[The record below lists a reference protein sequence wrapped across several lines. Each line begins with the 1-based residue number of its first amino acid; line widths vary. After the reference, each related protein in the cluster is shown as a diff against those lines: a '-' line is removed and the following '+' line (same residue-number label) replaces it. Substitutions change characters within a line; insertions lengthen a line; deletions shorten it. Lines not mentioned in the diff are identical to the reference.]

1 MELLDKY
8 CSTVLNSVNKVSSVL
23 SGEEMLELRKS
34 SDLLIEN
41 LRENKFIRVPF
52 VGDFSAGKS
61 SLINALIKEEE
72 LLPTDFLPTTAVSY
86 ELHYC
91 NSLEDQKIVLKN
103 ISTETIKEF
112 KLEELKSLMLT
123 PGDIV
128 ELYLFNLEVK
138 KYYDNNIIL
147 VDMPGIDSGFES
159 HQKAILNYLEKGT
172 VFVIV
177 NDIEFGN
184 LRSSTINFI
193 SEINKYDLESLVV
206 VSKMDKKL
214 PEDGGKI
221 ISFIKNQVKT
231 VLNKDYN
238 VVGVSSMDNEI
249 IGVSDFLN
257 SLNAEKLFE
266 EKNRSTVIDFIDIII
281 SKLVLSKEFLS
292 KEGGD
297 FEDKIRLLEEDKLN
311 IKQELVEK
319 INNIPS
325 VTEQVTDVL
334 NRIKTEIVL
343 NTNELV
349 SLLLDGR
356 KEEVQE
362 RVMGIIRPILYE
374 FNEKTSL
381 EVDSYFTTALESFDQ
396 KLNNSLSISKEG
408 INFFSNKM
416 VNAIP
421 VALSKKSQNFVKG
434 VLSSKFLMNAGKLFA
449 RFGGIAIVGLAAV
462 VSLFQFY
469 KKDKKQNEG
478 LAKIEE
484 AKSTFQNTVVGDL
497 VGNFRDT
504 VVNML
509 TEIQST
515 SKQNFIDQTNN
526 AIMSIEKELLEVK
539 NKRQTIGFDANNE
552 VVKIDS
558 ILEELKT
565 LRASL

>member
-1 MELLDKY
+1 MELLEKY
-8 CSTVLNSVNKVSSVL
+8 CSTVLSSIDKVSNIL
-23 SGEEMLELRKS
+23 TQEEIQELKKTG
-34 SDLLIEN
+34 DLLIN
-41 LRENKFIRVPF
+41 DIRDNKFIRVPF

-61 SLINALIKEEE
+61 SLINTLIEEE

-91 NSLEDQKIVLKN
+91 NSLEDQKIVLRN
-103 ISTETIKEF
+103 ISTGIIKEF
-112 KLEELKSLMLT
+112 KLEELKSLVLS

-128 ELYLFNLEVK
+128 DLYLCNLKVK

-159 HQKAILNYLEKGT
+159 HQKAILNYLDKGT

-193 SEINKYDLESLVV
+193 SEINKYDLKSLVV

-214 PEDGGKI
+214 PEDGEMI

-249 IGVSDFLN
+249 VGVSDFLN
-257 SLNAEKLFE
+257 RLNAEKLFE
-266 EKNRSTVIDFIDIII
+266 EKNRTTIIDFIDFII
-281 SKLVLSKEFLS
+281 SKLVLNKEFLS
-292 KEGGD
+292 KEGED
-297 FEDKIRLLEEDKLN
+297 FEDKIRHLEEDKLN

-319 INNIPS
+319 INNMPS
-325 VTEQVTDVL
+325 VKEQVADVL
-334 NRIKTEIVL
+334 HRMKTEIVL

-349 SLLLDGR
+349 GLLLDGR
-356 KEEVQE
+356 KDELQE

-381 EVDSYFTTALESFDQ
+381 EVNSYFTVALESFDQ
-396 KLNNSLSISKEG
+396 KLNNSLSNPKEG
-408 INFFSNKM
+408 IKFFSNQM
-416 VNAIP
+416 VNTIP
-421 VALSKKSQNFVKG
+421 IALTEKGQNFVKS
-434 VLSSKFLMNAGKLFA
+434 VFSSKVLMNSGKSLA

-462 VSLFQFY
+462 VSVFQFY
-469 KKDKKQNEG
+469 KKNKKQNEE
-478 LAKIEE
+478 LAKVEE
-484 AKSTFQNTVVGDL
+484 AKDTFQNSVVGDL
-497 VGNFRDT
+497 VGNFRNT

-509 TEIQST
+509 AEIQST
-515 SKQNFIDQTNN
+515 SKQNFIDQSNN
-526 AIMSIEKELLEVK
+526 AIISIEKELLEIK
-539 NKRQTIGFDANNE
+539 NKRQTIGFDAKIE
-552 VVKIDS
+552 VEKIES
-558 ILEELKT
+558 ILEELET
-565 LRASL
+565 LKASM

>member
-1 MELLDKY
+1 MELLEKY
-8 CSTVLNSVNKVSSVL
+8 CSTVLSSIDKVSNVL
-23 SGEEMLELRKS
+23 TQEEIQELRKS
-34 SDLLIEN
+34 GDLLIN
-41 LRENKFIRVPF
+41 NFRDNKYIRVPF

-91 NSLEDQKIVLKN
+91 NSLEEQKIVLKN

-112 KLEELKSLMLT
+112 KLEELKSLVLT

-214 PEDGGKI
+214 PEDGEKI

-257 SLNAEKLFE
+257 NLNAEKLFE
-266 EKNRSTVIDFIDIII
+266 EKNRATVIDFIDIII
-281 SKLVLSKEFLS
+281 SKLVLSKELLS
-292 KEGGD
+292 KEGEY
-297 FEDKIRLLEEDKLN
+297 FEDKIRHLEEEKLN

-319 INNIPS
+319 INNMPS

-356 KEEVQE
+356 KEELQE

-381 EVDSYFTTALESFDQ
+381 EVDSYFTAALESFDQ
-396 KLNNSLSISKEG
+396 KLNNSLSHSNEG

-421 VALSKKSQNFVKG
+421 IELSKKNQNFVKG
-434 VLSSKFLMNAGKLFA
+434 VLSSKVLMNAGKLLA

-462 VSLFQFY
+462 FSVFHFY

-484 AKSTFQNTVVGDL
+484 AKSTFQNSVVGDL

-526 AIMSIEKELLEVK
+526 AITSIEKELLEVK

-552 VVKIDS
+552 VAKIES
-558 ILEELKT
+558 ILVELET
-565 LRASL
+565 LRTSM